1 MNNPQTTRTLSS
13 WLGRNWFVLSLP
25 VVVAGG
31 LSAPGLAGTLN
42 PSGVTADVIVWLL
55 FLGTGLTLPSEAIA
69 SGLRKVKLHLLTQT
83 FIFLI
88 YPLTMVGLVAVIGDV
103 LSPGLRVGFLSL
115 SVLPTTISSCIVF
128 THGSGGNSVGTAFNA
143 AVANASGALVSPLL
157 LTLLLRGSSLSIG
170 DIRPWHVIG
179 ELALLMV
186 LPLVIGQVIHRLS
199 AKLVKHATKPI
210 KVASNL
216 AILFLVLV
224 SVAKSASTPGFLE
237 QAGDSLA
244 PLAFLATYHLG
255 VVGLAFLIARL
266 ARLDRADRIAFLYAA
281 PQKTLAMGT
290 PLIAVYF
297 ADAPE
302 LLGAA
307 LLPLV
312 VYHPWQLVVAGVLK
326 SLPAMKGDREP
337 PTDGA
342 CNPSAGEAGY
352 HPADETA
359 DTTAAEVPE
368 RAGDAAT
375 RDIASEEE
383 HR

>member
-1 MNNPQTTRTLSS
+1 
-13 WLGRNWFVLSLP
+13 
-25 VVVAGG
+25 VAVG
-31 LSAPGLAGTLN
+31 LSAPGLGGRLN
-42 PSGVTADVIVWLL
+42 PSGITADVVVWLL

-83 FIFLI
+83 FIFVI

-103 LSPGLRVGFLSL
+103 LSPGLRVGFLAL

-170 DIRPWHVIG
+170 DIRPGHVIG

-186 LPLVIGQVIHRLS
+186 LPLVFGQVIHRLS
-199 AKLVKHATKPI
+199 PKLVKRAAKPVKI
-210 KVASNL
+210 ASNI

-224 SVAKSASTPGFLE
+224 SVAKSASTPGFVE
-237 QAGDSLA
+237 QAGDALV

-266 ARLDRADRIAFLYAA
+266 AKLDRADRIAFLYAA

-337 PTDGA
+337 TTGGAAGRGSDTSTGNPADGA
-342 CNPSAGEAGY
+342 CDPSAGEAGY

-359 DTTAAEVPE
+359 DTTAAEAPE

-375 RDIASEEE
+375 RDTPPEEE
-383 HR
+383 QR